1 MAYCLHFLPD
11 EAIRLIYQFDNTY
24 YNEFSKNLKSIIG
37 HKSFLLRNE
46 GRVYP
51 FKLNQ
56 HGFTES
62 GFLIKLE
69 SPRLDNYVLQQYQMN
84 LPTHAFYKLSWN
96 NYDSRRFIITIIT
109 NKIGYNHALPLV
121 TEFAENDVFIMIFTE
136 NYYYDRTVQKVF
148 VYDNEMFC
156 PDWTKESILLK
167 IEVGYE
173 TLRQPIN
180 PIKTFKLV
188 FQGFR

>member
-24 YNEFSKNLKSIIG
+24 YNEFRKNLKSIIG
-37 HKSFLLRNE
+37 YKSFLLRNE

-56 HGFTES
+56 YGFTDS

-96 NYDSRRFIITIIT
+96 NYNSRRFIITIIT
-109 NKIGYNHALPLV
+109 NKIGYNDALPLV

-136 NYYYDRTVQKVF
+136 NYYYDRTVQKFLYMIMKCF
-148 VYDNEMFC
+148 VLIGPKNQFY
-156 PDWTKESILLK
+156 
-167 IEVGYE
+167 
-173 TLRQPIN
+173 
-180 PIKTFKLV
+180 
-188 FQGFR
+188 